1 MSIILP
7 ALLSLSVTAISS
19 LLGVGSPLGWLWTR
33 IMEAQGYFIA
43 SAKTSLGC
51 TTEAEREH
59 PVAAGSA
66 AV

>member
-1 MSIILP
+1 
-7 ALLSLSVTAISS
+7 
-19 LLGVGSPLGWLWTR
+19 
-33 IMEAQGYFIA
+33 MEAQGYFIA